1 MTTPIRVLILTL
13 LEGFGSTKFLNQ
25 RVKKGEK
32 MPQITRLMQLIEE
45 DCRQKNFSENKTQ
58 KILALVQMT
67 LKQGVPNKDDLED
80 LLETI
85 GRLE

>member
-1 MTTPIRVLILTL
+1 
-13 LEGFGSTKFLNQ
+13 
-25 RVKKGEK
+25 
-32 MPQITRLMQLIEE
+32 MPQITRLMQLIED
-45 DCRQKNFSENKTQ
+45 DCRKKNFSENKTQ
-58 KILALVQMT
+58 KILALVKMT